1 MSGLPARATEVREG
15 APPCPVHPYGFHQRP
30 QVRELGARTVFRTAP
45 VHGLPARCALL
56 EEELMESER
65 ELDLL
70 DELWRREHAAP
81 GHGLAILG
89 TAIAAAVVIALVLT
103 GVATAG
109 AVAATVVGGL
119 AVVGLDRGDRALH
132 DSRLARVRDWHRR
145 VGTPR

>member
-1 MSGLPARATEVREG
+1 MSGLPVRASEVHEG
-15 APPCPVHPYGFHQRP
+15 APPCPVHPYGFHQRA
-30 QVRELGARTVFRTAP
+30 QVREEGARTVFRPAP

-89 TAIAAAVVIALVLT
+89 VTVTVAVVVALVLT

-109 AVAATVVGGL
+109 VVLATLAGGL
-119 AVVGLDRGDRALH
+119 AVVGLDRADRALH